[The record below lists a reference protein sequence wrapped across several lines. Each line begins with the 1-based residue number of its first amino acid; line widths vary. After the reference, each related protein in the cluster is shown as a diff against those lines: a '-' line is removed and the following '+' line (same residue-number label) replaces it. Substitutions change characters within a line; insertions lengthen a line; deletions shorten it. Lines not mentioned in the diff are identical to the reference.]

1 MAYHKIVISKKFL
14 RDLTCRIE
22 IQVTPL
28 LHKGDEFSFNRWF
41 KNNEFEVEE
50 MHKIFCALVVGN
62 VMYA

>member
-1 MAYHKIVISKKFL
+1 MFL
-14 RDLTCRIE
+14 RDLTCRID

-28 LHKGDEFSFNRWF
+28 LPKGDKFSFNQWF

-50 MHKIFCALVVGN
+50 MHKISCALVVGN